1 MEQTWTLKA
10 ALDWIAEDLRRRDIP
25 SPRLEAELL
34 LSAVLQT
41 DRLYLY
47 THFDRPLDDA
57 ERGTLKSAVSR
68 RRAGESAAVI
78 IGKKEFWS
86 LDFEVTKDVL
96 VPRPETETL
105 VEATVDRVSAPSRIL
120 DLCCGSGCI
129 AVALATEFP
138 DAAVDAADLSGA
150 ALSVAA
156 SNVARHNL
164 AHRISLYEGD
174 LFDALPVGR
183 AYDLIATNPPYV
195 IDAEIN
201 TLAREVRAEPRMAL
215 DGGPDGL
222 AIIRRI
228 LSDAGAFLKPGGWL
242 FIEMDPRQV
251 PVVARELG
259 PRCLGVA
266 GDVVPDLAGRERVVC
281 LRLPV

>member
-10 ALDWIAEDLRRRDIP
+10 ALDWIADDLRRRDIP

-34 LSAVLQT
+34 LSAILRT

-47 THFDRPLDDA
+47 THFDRPLDEA
-57 ERGTLKSAVSR
+57 ERGALKSAVSR

-86 LDFEVTKDVL
+86 LDFEVTRDVL
-96 VPRPETETL
+96 VPRPDTETL
-105 VEATVDRVSAPSRIL
+105 IEAAVARVAAPSRML

-150 ALSVAA
+150 ALAVAA
-156 SNVARHNL
+156 RNVARHNL
-164 AHRISLYEGD
+164 THRVSLHEGD
-174 LFDALPVGR
+174 LFDALPAGR
-183 AYDLIATNPPYV
+183 TYDLIATNPPYV
-195 IDAEIN
+195 IDAEIE
-201 TLAREVRAEPRMAL
+201 TLQGEVRAEPRMAL

-228 LSDAGAFLKPGGWL
+228 LSSAGAFLRPGGWL
-242 FIEMDPRQV
+242 MMEMDPRQV
-251 PVVARELG
+251 AIVARDPG
-259 PRCLGVA
+259 PCCLGVA
-266 GDVVPDLAGRERVVC
+266 GEVVSDLAGRERVVC
-281 LRLPV
+281 WRLPA